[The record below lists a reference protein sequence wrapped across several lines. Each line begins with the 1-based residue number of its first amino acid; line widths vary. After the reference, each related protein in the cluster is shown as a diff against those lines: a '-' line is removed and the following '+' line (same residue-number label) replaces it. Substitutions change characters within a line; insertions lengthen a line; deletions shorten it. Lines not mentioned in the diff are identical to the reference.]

1 MARVRCA
8 NLQARPTE
16 FLPCTSLTLA
26 AFQPLVPP
34 FEAAFQ
40 AHMAVWRLDGKPRT
54 TRQLRVEKTCPV
66 PTCEDRL
73 FCWFCRNVACSR
85 VWKSASHCFPDTQLL
100 DCAQKTTFATE
111 LLCPRGTPQSLKSR
125 PG

>member
-1 MARVRCA
+1 MKGGTQHGSCPMCHSAGPPHGVPALHQPDARRV
-8 NLQARPTE
+8 
-16 FLPCTSLTLA
+16 SA
-26 AFQPLVPP
+26 AGPA

-40 AHMAVWRLDGKPRT
+40 ARMATWRLDGKPRT

-111 LLCPRGTPQSLKSR
+111 LLCPLVPPKA
-125 PG
+125 